1 MIKIFKSLIIIIEK
15 LFKIWGLIFTNIIG
29 ILFSTIL
36 GVGVGCYAIM
46 GSAIFKYSTCCRILI
61 ISVWLAYLLFFIS
74 YLYIRQK
81 KIKDLKE
88 YLKPHESGILKLL
101 WYSVTFILI
110 FMNLIYNWIITS
122 LNEFNS
128 KVFYLN
134 IFFFSC
140 GLLAIIFWIYLK
152 KIIRKHNLFN
162 LEKLFASFYMSSLR
176 NYVFYEKK
184 TPIYLYFF
192 LGTLLSVL
200 YIFFNL
206 LINI

>member
-1 MIKIFKSLIIIIEK
+1 
-15 LFKIWGLIFTNIIG
+15 
-29 ILFSTIL
+29 
-36 GVGVGCYAIM
+36 
-46 GSAIFKYSTCCRILI
+46 
-61 ISVWLAYLLFFIS
+61 
-74 YLYIRQK
+74 
-81 KIKDLKE
+81 
-88 YLKPHESGILKLL
+88 
-101 WYSVTFILI
+101 
-110 FMNLIYNWIITS
+110 MNLIYNWIITS